1 MSGLM
6 RSSAALAVAA
16 LAFCACPQPH
26 QEPVDAGP
34 DTSCGLDCAAQNE
47 FGLTFK
53 RCFEFSSSST
63 VAEYPQTYAIYVKGL
78 FTLEGNVQTI
88 EVDYY
93 SSGQIKGQDFFTL
106 PGGTLTL
113 ARRISGGSSATYLK
127 DNAVDGVQWLPM
139 GTIAGAEIDTTRDER
154 LSTGTTNT
162 GVSYRITTVEASP
175 GELTTLNPAIATDGG
190 FSMIFNSTPAAKS
203 DTQRIFVPGVGFTR
217 VTPSST
223 IIAGGVPYYLQNI
236 RDIDLDA
243 GTDPCS
249 LGATP

>member
-1 MSGLM
+1 M

-26 QEPVDAGP
+26 HEVPDAGP
-34 DTSCGLDCAAQNE
+34 DTSCGLDCAAQAE
-47 FGLTFK
+47 FGLQFK
-53 RCFEFSSSST
+53 RCFEFSSNPTT
-63 VAEYPQTYAIYVKGL
+63 VEYPQAFAIYVKGL
-78 FTLEGNVQTI
+78 FKLEGDVQTI
-88 EVDYY
+88 EVDYL

-106 PGGTLTL
+106 PNGTLTL
-113 ARRISGGSSATYLK
+113 ARRISGGSSATYLQ
-127 DNAVDGVQWLPM
+127 NGVVDGVQWLPA

-154 LSTGTTNT
+154 LSTGATTE
-162 GVSYRITTVEASP
+162 GVQYRITTVEASP
-175 GELTTLNPAIATDGG
+175 ADLTTLDPGISTDGG
-190 FSMIFNSTPAAKS
+190 YSMIFNNTPAAKS

-223 IIAGGVPYYLQNI
+223 IIVGGVPYYLQKI

-249 LGATP
+249 LGAIP